1 MCWLVC
7 AAPFVVVPLPT
18 GLLGVR
24 WLILVLTTL
33 LGVGRQLAVLRL
45 VAVCQLLRRR
55 SPEKHFKE
63 SVLAS
68 LRRLRCDFV
77 VAWAIDAAARFP
89 LRFCRLGLLGSG
101 RHLLRL
107 RLRHDG
113 RQLNGCGF
121 ANLNRDA
128 DDRRLVDRTSSG
140 SESLRS
146 LGRPATFGVVSST
159 SERVGVSGRSRRRF
173 SSSARLSAA
182 CRTIAVGQHASPCG
196 QCAGQWCAR
205 AIRRA
210 QRQ

>member
-1 MCWLVC
+1 VLACLCGTVC
-7 AAPFVVVPLPT
+7 RSTATDRLAGCTLADIGADHPAGRRPATGCSEVGCRMSVVETAVPRKTFQRKCTGEPAA
-18 GLLGVR
+18 
-24 WLILVLTTL
+24 
-33 LGVGRQLAVLRL
+33 
-45 VAVCQLLRRR
+45 
-55 SPEKHFKE
+55 
-63 SVLAS
+63 AS
-68 LRRLRCDFV
+68 LRLWCGVGDRRGG
-77 VAWAIDAAARFP
+77 RFP

-182 CRTIAVGQHASPCG
+182 CRRNCRTSD
-196 QCAGQWCAR
+196 
-205 AIRRA
+205 
-210 QRQ
+210 